1 MEFIIYA
8 MVYLGAAL
16 MAYNVFCFARFIR
29 FIRKTEIEGE
39 SDAILYIA
47 LTLLVLFLIG
57 YLAVGLFGEP
67 DLVMGGI
74 LFGGSIFVF
83 VMYRLISSSSKR
95 VMRSGQLEAEL
106 MAAAESSRVKTSF
119 LSTISHEM
127 RTPMNVILGLDG
139 IALRNPNLDSDTRE
153 LLEKIGFSA
162 QHLLDLIN
170 NILEINSLDSGELEA
185 KQESF
190 CLNVAWEHMNA
201 LASTLCAQKGLTYQ
215 TSIGE
220 SATGWYRGDQT
231 LIKQVMFSILDN
243 AVKYTEAPGTVTF
256 SIEDITAGADSADD
270 ELHTIRFTIS
280 DTGVGIS
287 PENIER
293 IFEPLEQEDASAT
306 RRYGGSGVGLAV
318 AKGKVDLM
326 GGSIA
331 VESTKD
337 EGSTF
342 TVTIPLV
349 PADDDAPAI
358 GHELTLDETVEDV
371 SLEGMRILVVE
382 DIAENAEI
390 VEDLL
395 DLEGASCEHAENGQ
409 IALDMFESSPVGYY
423 DAILMD
429 LRMPIMAGLEATRRI
444 RHLDRAD
451 AMIVPILALTAN
463 AFESD
468 VKSSLDAGMNVH
480 LAKPINAD
488 RLYAELKHLVAQA
501 RAKGAG
507 ESS

>member
-287 PENIER
+287 PENIIQGF
-293 IFEPLEQEDASAT
+293 IFD
-306 RRYGGSGVGLAV
+306 
-318 AKGKVDLM
+318 KK
-326 GGSIA
+326 
-331 VESTKD
+331 
-337 EGSTF
+337 
-342 TVTIPLV
+342 
-349 PADDDAPAI
+349 
-358 GHELTLDETVEDV
+358 
-371 SLEGMRILVVE
+371 
-382 DIAENAEI
+382 
-390 VEDLL
+390 
-395 DLEGASCEHAENGQ
+395 
-409 IALDMFESSPVGYY
+409 
-423 DAILMD
+423 
-429 LRMPIMAGLEATRRI
+429 
-444 RHLDRAD
+444 
-451 AMIVPILALTAN
+451 
-463 AFESD
+463 
-468 VKSSLDAGMNVH
+468 
-480 LAKPINAD
+480 
-488 RLYAELKHLVAQA
+488 
-501 RAKGAG
+501 
-507 ESS
+507 